1 MPVLLV
7 NMEFAKT
14 LTGVTFVI
22 VTLAGKEKL
31 VVMISTNV
39 FILVH
44 RNDFGIFRFSS
55 KPSGEFRVGSISD
68 WVNFGSG
75 QFRVGS
81 ATSWVSLGL
90 GQLWVGFGPQI
101 WVIFCEID
109 QSFVKMVE
117 PVLMNHHQVGLA
129 VLVLLNTLAL
139 HVAVSTMIV
148 TNQNVK
154 MGIALME

>member
-1 MPVLLV
+1 M
-7 NMEFAKT
+7 
-14 LTGVTFVI
+14 GVTFVI

-31 VVMISTNV
+31 VAMISTNA

-44 RNDFGIFRFSS
+44 RNDFVIFRFSS

-90 GQLWVGFGPQI
+90 GQLWVGFG
-101 WVIFCEID
+101 D
-109 QSFVKMVE
+109 QTLVRKSGLFSVKSIK
-117 PVLMNHHQVGLA
+117 
-129 VLVLLNTLAL
+129 AL
-139 HVAVSTMIV
+139 SKWW
-148 TNQNVK
+148 NVCK
-154 MGIALME
+154 